1 MYIFIYLQNII
12 LYYMDMPSV
21 QPSNPPEIPEF
32 MTSHLP
38 FHDLNKS
45 NKPMGDP
52 GSNRHYVQ
60 S

>member
-1 MYIFIYLQNII
+1 
-12 LYYMDMPSV
+12 MDMPSV